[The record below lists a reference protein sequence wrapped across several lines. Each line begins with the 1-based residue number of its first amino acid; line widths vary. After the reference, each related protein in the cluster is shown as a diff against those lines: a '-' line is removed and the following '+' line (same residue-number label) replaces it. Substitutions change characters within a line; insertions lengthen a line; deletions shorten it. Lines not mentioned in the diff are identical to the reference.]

1 MNLLSGSFV
10 RSTKSGGGRGRCCR
24 PHVAVD
30 GPRAFRI
37 DCAQYILNCLADGGV
52 GPKCGWLIQ
61 MVKIIVQ
68 NEWLQEIGKVV
79 FDSKWPVAC
88 WIICSISS
96 SCSFGM
102 KSASRHYSGVRDSK
116 RSYMVSDSS
125 IQMSQR
131 AYSGVQR
138 VDGFKGLQPPED
150 HFFPDG

>member
-30 GPRAFRI
+30 GPKAFRI

-68 NEWLQEIGKVV
+68 NECPAARNRESRLRLQ
-79 FDSKWPVAC
+79 VAGGLLDYLFNFQFLFV
-88 WIICSISS
+88 W
-96 SCSFGM
+96 
-102 KSASRHYSGVRDSK
+102 DEK
-116 RSYMVSDSS
+116 RVMPLF
-125 IQMSQR
+125 R
-131 AYSGVQR
+131 R
-138 VDGFKGLQPPED
+138 EGF
-150 HFFPDG
+150 